1 MAIVESITVLRNYIG
16 LKIHD
21 IILFE
26 VLLRWVDRLLVIF
39 VNLIFVPQSVVSE
52 WQSFIKA
59 VKPVI
64 STVYLLTIITRS
76 LCEVWHMSKKS
87 KKYNKDVLVRF
98 KRWLSWLTNFPTRW
112 GSLLGSVA
120 GVWVDGLRNIIE
132 WGLLGWKIFLY
143 KHKINFNHYL

>member
-64 STVYLLTIITRS
+64 STVYLLTIVYKVAMWS
-76 LCEVWHMSKKS
+76 LAHVEEK
-87 KKYNKDVLVRF
+87 
-98 KRWLSWLTNFPTRW
+98 
-112 GSLLGSVA
+112 
-120 GVWVDGLRNIIE
+120 
-132 WGLLGWKIFLY
+132 
-143 KHKINFNHYL
+143 